1 MKFNKNMVKRREPNV
16 KCCTYEVKSHIRLKM
31 INFQNLV
38 FKRQFKSFF
47 KTMEK
52 LYLAFDMVKFLS
64 KLFHQLQKLRSHD
77 EYKHMS

>member
-38 FKRQFKSFF
+38 FKSFF

-64 KLFHQLQKLRSHD
+64 KLFHQLQKL
-77 EYKHMS
+77 